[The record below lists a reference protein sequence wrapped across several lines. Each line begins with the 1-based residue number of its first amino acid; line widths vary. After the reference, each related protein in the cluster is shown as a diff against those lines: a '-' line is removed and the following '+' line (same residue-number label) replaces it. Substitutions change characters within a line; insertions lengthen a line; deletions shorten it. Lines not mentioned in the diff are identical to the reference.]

1 MQLFLHSI
9 QLRVF
14 CYSIGKWNK
23 IHSQIKNLRLYE
35 STLENGDTELEMGLE
50 PHLNPLQITEITVSL
65 ISTSSWL
72 DDKNMHPFKMSAS
85 KFVI

>member
-9 QLRVF
+9 QLHVF
-14 CYSIGKWNK
+14 CYSIGKWTK
-23 IHSQIKNLRLYE
+23 IHSQIKNLRIYE
-35 STLENGDTELEMGLE
+35 STLDNGDTELEMGLE
-50 PHLNPLQITEITVSL
+50 PHLNPLQITEITMSL

-85 KFVI
+85 KFIV